1 MAPANQRFR
10 TDQAAIRQTNLRL
23 IEQFEFISVGRER
36 QFSLQRQPRFEFRPD
51 RVLEDH
57 VTAAAG
63 RLGAAEREM
72 AVAQEFVSRAAAVRV
87 GSGATTDLYAGL
99 TRSTPKRRVGRH
111 TATSGH

>member
-63 RLGAAEREM
+63 RPCAAEPEM
-72 AVAQEFVSRAAAVRV
+72 AVAQEFVTRAAAARIGFGRRTYLYPVR
-87 GSGATTDLYAGL
+87 
-99 TRSTPKRRVGRH
+99 
-111 TATSGH
+111 TAFSQQGPV

>member
-63 RLGAAEREM
+63 RLGAAEPGK
-72 AVAQEFVSRAAAVRV
+72 ACAQEVVSPGAAVPD
-87 GSGATTDLYAGL
+87 GWGPGTDLYPV
-99 TRSTPKRRVGRH
+99 RSRSVPH
-111 TATSGH
+111 